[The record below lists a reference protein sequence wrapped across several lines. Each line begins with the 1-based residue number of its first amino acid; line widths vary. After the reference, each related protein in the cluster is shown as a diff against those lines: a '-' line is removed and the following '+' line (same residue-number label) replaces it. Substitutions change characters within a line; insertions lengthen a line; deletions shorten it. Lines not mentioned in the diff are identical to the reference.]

1 MASGNM
7 SVAALGRPFTLG
19 MLYDARTDNL
29 IPGLTLWDDKTLQG
43 KISESSQRTS
53 KSQISTSD
61 STESKCNLLDVE
73 VSLKA
78 SVLGG
83 LIEFGGSAKYLN
95 DQKKFYNQSRV
106 TCQYKTTTNFKQ
118 LMIEQLTMDP
128 QHMDVIKKSSATH
141 VVTGILYGA
150 NAFFVFDSEKVESSS
165 VQDIQVSMHAAVNLL
180 FVKGEAKTKV
190 QLTEEQKTL
199 TKNLSCTFYGD
210 YILDRNPAT
219 FEDAVKAYE
228 QLPNLLGE
236 KGEKAVPVKVWLMP
250 LKNFH
255 FEGAELMRGIKD
267 HLVSK
272 AEYVLDDL
280 KEKEIRCNDS
290 LEEKVVGQFPVIK
303 EELSTFQKL
312 CGNYESNLKQALA
325 DKLPSIREGKEDESS
340 LNQLFE
346 DRDKSPF
353 SQEKLTKWLDRKER
367 EINIIRSCVNTMEGT
382 KIVPNQSEL
391 DRQVLDP
398 GVEDVL
404 CFVFTSV
411 ERGDTDLDV
420 MADYLH
426 FPKLG
431 STNEDPWYYSADVFT
446 KMREKAKAFHHFA
459 KAQKNNS
466 RFRFLIAAI
475 ANKNYTGATVYH
487 YKNGILVTE
496 DFSKPV
502 LPPVEN
508 ITNRRDLIWYACD
521 LNLDPNTANYNLI
534 LSEGNKK
541 ATHGAR
547 QSYPDH
553 PERFTQIHQV
563 LCKESLSG
571 KHYWEVEWRQNSGNN
586 CVVNIAVAYRG
597 IERKSGN
604 INSQFGRNT
613 KSWAFQNV
621 SPTLKALENNVDVW
635 KGPFPSDG
643 CNRVGVYLDWPAGTL
658 SFYRVSSNTLR
669 HLYTFH
675 TTFTEPVYPGFL
687 VYIHQNDAYLCPLE

>member
-1 MASGNM
+1 M
-7 SVAALGRPFTLG
+7 V
-19 MLYDARTDNL
+19 RTELDL
-29 IPGLTLWDDKTLQG
+29 TSKTGTSTRDYKAKHLGLTLWDDKTLQG

-53 KSQISTSD
+53 KSHISTSD
-61 STESKCNLLDVE
+61 STESKCKLLDVE

-118 LMIEQLTMDP
+118 LMIEQLTMET
-128 QHMDVIKKSSATH
+128 QQMDVIEKSSATH
-141 VVTGILYGA
+141 IVTGILYGA
-150 NAFFVFDSEKVESSS
+150 NAFFVFDSEKVEASS
-165 VQDIQVSMHAAVNLL
+165 VQDILVSMEAAVNLL
-180 FVKGEAKTKV
+180 LVKAEAKTKV

-228 QLPNLLGE
+228 QLPHLLGE
-236 KGEKAVPVKVWLMP
+236 KGEKAVPMKIWLMP

-255 FEGAELMRGIKD
+255 SEGAELMREIKD

-290 LEEKVVGQFPVIK
+290 LEEKVVGQFPLIR

-312 CGNYESNLKQALA
+312 CGSYASKLQQALA
-325 DKLPSIREGKEDESS
+325 KKLPSIREGKEDESS
-340 LNQLFE
+340 LDQLFE
-346 DRDKSPF
+346 DREKSPF

-367 EINIIRSCVNTMEGT
+367 EINVIRSCVDTMEGI
-382 KIVPNQSEL
+382 KIVPNQSDL
-391 DRQVLDP
+391 DRQVLAA
-398 GVEDVL
+398 GVEDAL
-404 CFVFTSV
+404 CFVFISV

-420 MADYLH
+420 MAEYLH

-431 STNEDPWYYSADVFT
+431 STNEDPWYYTSDVVR
-446 KMREKAKAFHHFA
+446 KMREKAKAFHEIS
-459 KAQKNNS
+459 KALKNNS
-466 RFRFLIAAI
+466 QIRFLIAAI
-475 ANKNYTGATVYH
+475 ANKKYTGATIYH
-487 YKNGILVTE
+487 YKDGCLVTE

-502 LPPVEN
+502 LPPLET
-508 ITNRRDLIWYACD
+508 ITDRRDLIWYACD
-521 LNLDPNTANYNLI
+521 LNLDPNTAHCDLT

-541 ATHGAR
+541 ATHGAQ
-547 QSYPDH
+547 QSYPDQ
-553 PERFTQIHQV
+553 PERFVNAYQV

-571 KHYWEVEWRQNSGNN
+571 QHYWEVEWRHNKSLIG
-586 CVVNIAVAYRG
+586 VAVAYRH
-597 IERKSGN
+597 IERKVNYVGFFGSNAASCAFIYDTFNQGLGLYAETN
-604 INSQFGRNT
+604 GKKLWNS
-613 KSWAFQNV
+613 
-621 SPTLKALENNVDVW
+621 PL
-635 KGPFPSDG
+635 PSDG
-643 CNRVGVYLDWPAGTL
+643 CSRVGVYLDWPAGTL

-675 TTFTEPVYPGFL
+675 TTFTEPVYPGIN
-687 VYIHQNDAYLCPLE
+687 VHIKYTEAYLCPLE

>member
-7 SVAALGRPFTLG
+7 NVAALGRPFTLG

-43 KISESSQRTS
+43 KITESSQRTS
-53 KSQISTSD
+53 DSHIYKED
-61 STESKCNLLDVE
+61 STDYKCRRLDVE

-118 LMIEQLTMDP
+118 LMIEQLTMET
-128 QHMDVIKKSSATH
+128 QQMDVIKKSSATH

-150 NAFFVFDSEKVESSS
+150 NAFFVFDSAKVEASS
-165 VQDIQVSMHAAVNLL
+165 VQDIQVSMHAAINLL
-180 FVKGEAKTKV
+180 FAKGEAKAKV

-199 TKNLSCTFYGD
+199 TENLSCKFYGD
-210 YILDRNPAT
+210 FILDSNPAT

-228 QLPNLLGE
+228 QLPKLLGE

-255 FEGAELMRGIKD
+255 SEGAELMRGIKD

-290 LEEKVVGQFPVIK
+290 LEDKVGEQFPQIR

-312 CGNYESNLKQALA
+312 CGSYASNLQQALKE
-325 DKLPSIREGKEDESS
+325 KLPSIREGKEDESS
-340 LNQLFE
+340 LDQLFE

-367 EINIIRSCVNTMEGT
+367 EINVIRSCVDTMEGI

-391 DRQVLDP
+391 DRQVLAP
-398 GVEDVL
+398 GVEHVL

-420 MADYLH
+420 MADFLH

-431 STNEDPWYYSADVFT
+431 STNEDPWYYSGDVFT
-446 KMREKAKAFHHFA
+446 KMREKAKVFHQFA

-466 RFRFLIAAI
+466 RFRFFIATI
-475 ANKNYTGATVYH
+475 ANKKHTGATIYH

-496 DFSKPV
+496 DFSRPV
-502 LPPVEN
+502 LPDVEK

-521 LNLDPNTANYNLI
+521 LNLDPNTANSNLI

-541 ATHGAR
+541 ATNGAQ
-547 QSYPDH
+547 QSYPNH
-553 PERFTQIHQV
+553 PERFDKHTQV

-571 KHYWEVEWRQNSGNN
+571 QHYWELEWSLNSMGSIW
-586 CVVNIAVAYRG
+586 VAVAYSE
-597 IERKSGN
+597 IDRKSCHP
-604 INSQFGRNT
+604 QFGGNAV
-613 KSWAFQNV
+613 SWTFYRYDDKGHSLMARH
-621 SPTLKALENNVDVW
+621 NNQEVW
-635 KGPFPSDG
+635 RGSYPSDG

-675 TTFTEPVYPGFL
+675 TTFTEPVYPGFG
-687 VYIHQNDAYLCPLE
+687 VYSPSYYVHLLPVK